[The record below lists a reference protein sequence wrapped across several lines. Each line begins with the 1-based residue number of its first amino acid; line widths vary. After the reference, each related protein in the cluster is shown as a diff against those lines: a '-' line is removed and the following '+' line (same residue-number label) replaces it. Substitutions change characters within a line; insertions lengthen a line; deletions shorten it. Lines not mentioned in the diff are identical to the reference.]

1 MFLTKGGGSLGPL
14 VSVSTILDI
23 EDSILDTF
31 PYCEK
36 LRDLDFQSILDTI
49 FSGLVS
55 GDNNVNNM
63 LNVDDIDNFNDIDNI
78 DDINNFSNID
88 NIYDINK

>member
-1 MFLTKGGGSLGPL
+1 MARKDKKNQHFS
-14 VSVSTILDI
+14 VSSSTILYI